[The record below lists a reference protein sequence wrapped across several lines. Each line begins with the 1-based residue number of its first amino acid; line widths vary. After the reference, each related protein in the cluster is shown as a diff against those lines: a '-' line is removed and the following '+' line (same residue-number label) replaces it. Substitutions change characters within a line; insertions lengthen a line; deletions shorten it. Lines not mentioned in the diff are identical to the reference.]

1 MKLST
6 TGKELIKLVEEFIA
20 VARNFRDRHIIT
32 MEQYEE
38 LTDEKFKFL
47 SQVNE
52 EKENYN
58 SNGMD

>member
-1 MKLST
+1 MST